1 MPLLVTGLNHQTA
14 PLALRERLAI
24 DADANDGALAELL
37 RWPGV
42 REAALLSTCNR
53 TEIYCQLDDG
63 EESVAA
69 RWLAEHHGID
79 AGDLDTYLYRH
90 EGDAAVQHLFRVATG
105 LDSLVLGEPQILGQV
120 KDAYQRAR
128 RGGALG
134 MGLERLFQQC
144 FATAKRVRTDTRIGA
159 HPVSVAFA
167 AVRLAEQAF
176 TEIDSAT
183 VLLIGAG
190 DTVELAAKHLQDRR
204 AKRILIAN
212 RTQAHAQTLASQV
225 GGYALPLE
233 ALEQHLAEADI
244 VLSATASRQPVLSRA
259 MLERAL
265 KARRYRPMLL
275 LDLAVP
281 RDIEASAAELD
292 DVYLYSIDDLE
303 QVIDDSLRSRRESA
317 QQAEAIIELDVAH
330 FMAWWRGRDGHQLL
344 HRLRDD
350 ADQRRNDALSHAQR
364 LLAAG
369 QNPEEVLQTLA
380 HRLTNSLL
388 HAPSARLRDAARR
401 GDRDLLRAAE
411 RLFSSDDDQTAV
423 DSTSRNRTDH
433 EDATD
438 HHADRTQHP
447 SQT

>member
-14 PLALRERLAI
+14 PLDLRERLAI
-24 DADANDGALAELL
+24 DAEANDAALLGLL
-37 RWPGV
+37 RHPGV

-53 TEIYCQLDDG
+53 TEIYCQLDPG
-63 EESVAA
+63 EETAAA

-79 AGDLDTYLYRH
+79 AGELEGYLYRH

-128 RGGALG
+128 RGGGLG

-176 TEIDSAT
+176 TDIAAAT
-183 VLLIGAG
+183 VLLVGAG

-212 RTQAHAQTLASQV
+212 RTLAHAQTLASQV
-225 GGYALPLE
+225 GGYALPLD

-244 VLSATASRQPVLSRA
+244 VLSATAAREPVLKRD

-265 KARRYRPMLL
+265 KKRRYRPMLL

-292 DVYLYSIDDLE
+292 DVYLYSVDDLE
-303 QVIDDSLRSRRESA
+303 QVIDESLRSRRESA

-330 FMAWWRGRDGHQLL
+330 FMAWWRGRDGHQVL
-344 HRLRDD
+344 RQLRDD
-350 ADQRRNDALSHAQR
+350 ADRRRADALDHAQR
-364 LLAAG
+364 LLASG
-369 QNPEEVLQTLA
+369 QDPEAVLQTLA

-411 RLFSSDDDQTAV
+411 RLYGSDSENSNDA
-423 DSTSRNRTDH
+423 NDH
-433 EDATD
+433 EDHDKATEP
-438 HHADRTQHP
+438 HADRTQHP